1 MSVIPFWK
9 RLVFALAA
17 PVAAVAFAILM
28 SSIVLV
34 IAGSNP
40 LAAYSDMVRHAS
52 SLETMIDILN
62 RATPLYISGI
72 AAAIGFRMALFNIG
86 VEGQYL
92 MAAII
97 AAHIGASV
105 VLPPGLH
112 IIFIFVVAM
121 MVGAAYAGFA
131 GILKVTRGIN
141 EVISTI
147 MLNAI
152 AISGIVAYLVRAWQ
166 AGGFIDAG
174 VQRVGTAPI
183 PASGRIPNLNPII
196 EFFTRDIRQGK
207 ALTGMLIVAILV
219 GVVFHFLVNRSRF
232 GFDLRASGMNPFAAR
247 VGGVPPKRMVVMAM
261 VLSGAVAG
269 LVGMT
274 EVMHLGLFPSNP
286 IRLLGFTGIAVA
298 LLGRNNPI
306 GAAFA
311 ALVFAFLDVSSGVLQ
326 FTGAASREI
335 VVIMQGVIILT
346 AVIAYEIARRAR
358 EREEA
363 RSAAEAMVALDPDVE
378 GRPL

>member
-1 MSVIPFWK
+1 MTGIALWK
-9 RLVFALAA
+9 RVVFVVAA
-17 PVAAVAFAILM
+17 PVAALVFAVLM
-28 SSIVLV
+28 SSIVLL

-40 LAAYSDMVRHAS
+40 LAAFADMFRHAS
-52 SLETMIDILN
+52 RLETMIDILN
-62 RATPLYISGI
+62 RATPLYISGV

-92 MAAII
+92 LAAIV
-97 AAHIGASV
+97 AAHVGASV

-112 IIFIFVVAM
+112 LLFILLVAM
-121 MVGAAYAGFA
+121 MVGAAYSGFA
-131 GILKVTRGIN
+131 GVLKVTRGIN

-152 AISGIVAYLVRAWQ
+152 AISGVVAYLIRRWQ

-183 PASGRIPNLNPII
+183 PTSGLIPDLNAVV

-207 ALTGMLIVAILV
+207 SLTGVLVLAIIV
-219 GVVFHFLVNRSRF
+219 GVVFHLLVSRTRF

-274 EVMHLGLFPSNP
+274 EIMHLGLFPSNP

-298 LLGRNNPI
+298 LLGRNNPVGI
-306 GAAFA
+306 VFA
-311 ALVFAFLDVSSGVLQ
+311 ALIFAFLDVSSGVLQ

-335 VVIMQGVIILT
+335 VVIMQGVIILG
-346 AVIAYEIARRAR
+346 AVVAYEIARRAR

-363 RSAAEAMVALDPDVE
+363 RSAAAALATEEPGLLE
-378 GRPL
+378 QGS

>member
-1 MSVIPFWK
+1 VTALPFWK
-9 RLVFALAA
+9 RAVFALAA
-17 PVAAVAFAILM
+17 PVAAVVFAILM
-28 SSIVLV
+28 SSIVLL

-40 LAAYSDMVRHAS
+40 LAAYSDMIRHAS

-72 AAAIGFRMALFNIG
+72 AAAIAFRMALFNIG

-92 MAAII
+92 LAAIV
-97 AAHIGASV
+97 AAHVGASV

-112 IIFIFVVAM
+112 IIFIFMVAM
-121 MVGAAYAGFA
+121 MVGAAYSGFA

-152 AISGIVAYLVRAWQ
+152 AVSGIVAYLVRAWQ

-174 VQRVGTAPI
+174 VQRVGTAPL
-183 PASGRIPNLNPII
+183 PPSARMPNLNPIVEI
-196 EFFTRDIRQGK
+196 FTRDIRQGK
-207 ALTGMLIVAILV
+207 ALTGILVVAIIV
-219 GVVFHFLVNRSRF
+219 GVVFHLLVNRSRF
-232 GFDLRASGMNPFAAR
+232 GFDLRASGINPFAAR
-247 VGGVPPKRMVVMAM
+247 VGGVPPKRMVVTAM

-298 LLGRNNPI
+298 LLGRNNPV
-306 GAAFA
+306 GVALA

-358 EREEA
+358 EREET
-363 RSAAEAMVALDPDVE
+363 RAAAVAVGELEPETE
-378 GRPL
+378 GAPS

>member
-1 MSVIPFWK
+1 MSLVPRWK
-9 RLVFALAA
+9 RVVLSLAA
-17 PVAAVAFAILM
+17 PVAALVFSVLM
-28 SSIVLV
+28 SSIVLL
-34 IAGSNP
+34 IARSNP
-40 LAAYSDMVRHAS
+40 LAAFSDMFQHAS
-52 SLETMIDILN
+52 RLETMIDILN
-62 RATPLYISGI
+62 RATPLYISGV
-72 AAAIGFRMALFNIG
+72 AAAIGFRMNLFNIG

-92 MAAII
+92 LAAII
-97 AAHIGASV
+97 AAHLGAMV

-112 IIFIFVVAM
+112 VLFILLVAM
-121 MVGAAYAGFA
+121 AVGATYSGFA
-131 GILKVTRGIN
+131 GVLKVTRGIN

-152 AISGIVAYLVRAWQ
+152 AISGIVAYLIRRWQ
-166 AGGFIDAG
+166 AGGFIEAG

-183 PASGRIPNLNPII
+183 PASGRIPDLNPVL

-207 ALTGMLIVAILV
+207 TLTGVLVVAILV
-219 GVVFHFLVNRSRF
+219 GVAFHILLNRTRF
-232 GFDLRASGMNPFAAR
+232 GFDLRASGINPFAAQ
-247 VGGVPPKRMVVMAM
+247 VGGVPPRRMVVLAM

-274 EVMHLGLFPSNP
+274 EIMQLGLFPSNP

-298 LLGRNNPI
+298 LLGRNNPTGI
-306 GAAFA
+306 LFG

-335 VVIMQGVIILT
+335 VVIMQGVILLA
-346 AVIAYEIARRAR
+346 AVVAYEITRRAR

-363 RSAAEAMVALDPDVE
+363 RTAAAALETESQLVE
-378 GRPL
+378 SPA